1 MVSREVGKS
10 NWIREQRRWQ
20 MNRLN
25 WIVREI
31 YKDGRKNFKWVLKG
45 AGLVLALILL
55 IKVFIYFDIKDLFL
69 PIVGILFPIG
79 MLYHWYSMSYD
90 DEQKKIVKKLK
101 GDD

>member
-1 MVSREVGKS
+1 
-10 NWIREQRRWQ
+10 

-69 PIVGILFPIG
+69 PIVGILIPIG
-79 MLYHWYSMSYD
+79 MLYHWYSMSFD
-90 DEQKKIVKKLK
+90 EEQKKIIDKLK
-101 GDD
+101 EDE

>member
-1 MVSREVGKS
+1 MIILKQKKKRKY
-10 NWIREQRRWQ
+10 IF
-20 MNRLN
+20 MAHRLN
-25 WIVREI
+25 WILKEI

-69 PIVGILFPIG
+69 PIVGILIPIG

-90 DEQKKIVKKLK
+90 DEQKKIVDKLK
-101 GDD
+101 ETND

>member
-1 MVSREVGKS
+1 MEGHD
-10 NWIREQRRWQ
+10 I

-25 WIVREI
+25 WIFKEI

-69 PIVGILFPIG
+69 PIVGILIPIG

-90 DEQKKIVKKLK
+90 EEQKKIVDKLK
-101 GDD
+101 GTNDGI

>member
-1 MVSREVGKS
+1 
-10 NWIREQRRWQ
+10 

-90 DEQKKIVKKLK
+90 DEQKKIIKKLK
-101 GDD
+101 GEK